1 LPREDVKKEPRS
13 FDDEEMRRIIA
24 AAPEPLGTVVAI
36 TAVLGLRIGE
46 TLALR
51 VSDLDFTKKVVRIRQ
66 SVDPAARGGPRV
78 LLPLE
83 PVRIADAH

>member
-36 TAVLGLRIGE
+36 TVKACPKLPKLLYDRDGVLFVEESAIPAG
-46 TLALR
+46 T
-51 VSDLDFTKKVVRIRQ
+51 VR
-66 SVDPAARGGPRV
+66 
-78 LLPLE
+78 
-83 PVRIADAH
+83 